1 MASIDLETR
10 SHLVQDGDLSFE
22 LRLALVLLAHDVPV
36 AALPTLTAIP
46 ALPWVPFEK
55 PFIKAF
61 KKYQPA
67 APFSNVTAAELAVA
81 LEPYL

>member
-1 MASIDLETR
+1 MAKIDLETR

-22 LRLALVLLAHDVPV
+22 LRLAIVLLGHGVAVADLHDLV
-36 AALPTLTAIP
+36 AIP

-67 APFSNVTAAELAVA
+67 APFSNVTPAELLVA
-81 LEPYL
+81 LQPYL